1 MPVRIDSEGQ
11 IVKRYPRLDAHGTA
25 FGEEWG
31 VRRKTENRITK
42 HVICRVVI
50 KSFVLYQ
57 IHLGSKVTKNM

>member
-11 IVKRYPRLDAHGTA
+11 IVKRYPHLDSHRIA

-42 HVICRVVI
+42 HVTCRVVI
-50 KSFVLYQ
+50 KSFVF
-57 IHLGSKVTKNM
+57 TKFIWGPR